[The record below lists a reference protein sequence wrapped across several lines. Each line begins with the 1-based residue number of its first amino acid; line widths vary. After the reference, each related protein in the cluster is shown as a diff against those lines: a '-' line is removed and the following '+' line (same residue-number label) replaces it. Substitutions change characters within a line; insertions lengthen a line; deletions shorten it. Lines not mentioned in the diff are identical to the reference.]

1 MDASADKV
9 LYIWIQG
16 DPYRAPEVR
25 VMAAPAM
32 DLADFKERYVDAA
45 RGYLIVRV
53 GQVCDQPLEVHQAPA
68 GPLYNVTLVPAEASA
83 PPGTSATNAV
93 STQGDRQ

>member
-1 MDASADKV
+1 MGASADKV
-9 LYIWIQG
+9 LYVWIQG

-32 DLADFKERYVDAA
+32 DLVDFKERYVDSA

-53 GQVCDQPLEVHQAPA
+53 GQVCDQPLEVHQEPT
-68 GPLYNVTLVPAEASA
+68 GSLYNITLVPAEVPA
-83 PPGTSATNAV
+83 PAGTSATNAV
-93 STQGDRQ
+93 SAQSDR

>member
-9 LYIWIQG
+9 LYVWIQG
-16 DPYRAPEVR
+16 DPYHAPEVR

-68 GPLYNVTLVPAEASA
+68 GPLYNVTLVPAEAPA

-93 STQGDRQ
+93 STQSDRR